1 MEFSYD
7 GGAVGR
13 GGDVTLLVDDEKVA
27 DGRVD
32 ATIPYYFAFDETFD
46 VGCDRG
52 SPVVD
57 DYPPVRNRFSGRIS
71 QVRIDLGP
79 QEQLPR
85 EAAEH
90 TALKQ
95 MD

>member
-1 MEFSYD
+1 MVRRAAAARPTIVVDRTE
-7 GGAVGR
+7 VGR
-13 GGDVTLLVDDEKVA
+13 GRIEQTTA
-27 DGRVD
+27 
-32 ATIPYYFAFDETFD
+32 YYFAFDETFD

-57 DYPPVRNRFSGRIS
+57 DYPAVRNRFSGRIS
-71 QVRIDLGP
+71 QVRIELGP
-79 QEQLPR
+79 QEPLPR